1 MYAGMVEQGRAVLL
15 AVDGLVFIIAF
26 LFGTY
31 VWWRALGV
39 LRWDRFVFD
48 PFGQQTRIL
57 RFLLALCGGFVL
69 AVVAVVYV
77 LAGQALRALL

>member
-1 MYAGMVEQGRAVLL
+1 MLASAIDQSRAILM

-31 VWWRALGV
+31 VWWRALAI
-39 LRWDRFVFD
+39 LKWEKFVFD
-48 PFGQQTRIL
+48 PFGHQTRVL

-69 AVVAVVYV
+69 AVVAVIYV
-77 LAGQALRALL
+77 LAGQALRILL